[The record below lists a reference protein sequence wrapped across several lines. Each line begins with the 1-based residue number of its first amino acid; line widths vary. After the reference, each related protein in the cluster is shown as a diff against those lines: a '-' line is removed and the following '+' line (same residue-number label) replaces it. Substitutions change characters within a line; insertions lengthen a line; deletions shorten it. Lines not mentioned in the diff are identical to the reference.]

1 MSRERRVGSK
11 LLRYWA
17 AAYIFSV
24 FFSREL
30 LLHHITPHHSAVDE
44 GRGDRFSLHISPDH
58 DSALLAACLVQ
69 EFSRLFGLMDHAW
82 LLGLIHSQ
90 LTDQLAVRILLSE
103 SRKVSASVF
112 FFILLP
118 LVPPSCS
125 AVFFKDDNLPFSS
138 LHLRVALDERSGPSF
153 PGWSATCQY
162 TLSEI
167 LFKTAFVCIQNMFV
181 LWAVAN
187 KV

>member
-1 MSRERRVGSK
+1 
-11 LLRYWA
+11 
-17 AAYIFSV
+17 
-24 FFSREL
+24 
-30 LLHHITPHHSAVDE
+30 
-44 GRGDRFSLHISPDH
+44 
-58 DSALLAACLVQ
+58 
-69 EFSRLFGLMDHAW
+69 MDHVW

-90 LTDQLAVRILLSE
+90 LTDQLSVRILLSE

-112 FFILLP
+112 PRSSAIGSAP
-118 LVPPSCS
+118 CS

-138 LHLRVALDERSGPSF
+138 LHLRVALDERFGPSF

-167 LFKTAFVCIQNMFV
+167 LFKTAFVCIQNMLFV
-181 LWAVAN
+181 QWAVAN